1 MKLAGLLIASAAL
14 LLTAFQTLSRQKKQL
29 DTLRE
34 LCALLEQMAAELG
47 ERCTP
52 LPELMDELAAGATAR
67 LRPFF
72 AALCLSLRQLDEQ
85 RFSESW
91 RQAVDR
97 QLSLPDAAKA
107 ALCRL
112 GGFLGRYSGEL
123 QRSAVLSTRSEL
135 LRELQ
140 RRESSMPDKRRLT
153 LGLTAAMVAMLL
165 ILNL

>member
-1 MKLAGLLIASAAL
+1 
-14 LLTAFQTLSRQKKQL
+14 
-29 DTLRE
+29 
-34 LCALLEQMAAELG
+34 MAAELG

-97 QLSLPDAAKA
+97 QLSLPEAAKA
-107 ALCRL
+107 ALYRL

-123 QRSAVLSTRSEL
+123 QLPEQ
-135 LRELQ
+135 Q